1 MSLISRLK
9 KWILGLG
16 TVGIIAAVIGLV
28 LALFLITPVLTLM
41 ALNHL
46 NEAFGWG
53 WQSVD
58 PFNIWNIL
66 ATAVIINVLGGIF
79 GRVGSSS
86 SD

>member
-1 MSLISRLK
+1 MD
-9 KWILGLG
+9 ILGRVKSWLAGLG
-16 TVGIIAAVIGLV
+16 TVGLILAILGLFIALLLV
-28 LALFLITPVLTLM
+28 MPVLTLM

-53 WQSVD
+53 WNSVD

-66 ATAVIINVLGGIF
+66 ATAVVINVLGGIF
-79 GRVGSSS
+79 GRASSSS